1 MLSQTFEQKREQ
13 TARAAFEAAVGE
25 VDKLRDE
32 MKERNAAYDT
42 KLARMKEAFDTNIS
56 QVTADTKT
64 GRFVL
69 YFVAFAMI
77 YLVTVR
83 KH

>member
-1 MLSQTFEQKREQ
+1 MLSQNFEQKREQ

-32 MKERNAAYDT
+32 MKERDEEMNT
-42 KLARMKEAFDTNIS
+42 K
-56 QVTADTKT
+56 
-64 GRFVL
+64 RFVL

-77 YLVTVR
+77 YLMTVR

>member
-32 MKERNAAYDT
+32 MNTE
-42 KLARMKEAFDTNIS
+42 LAQMKEAIK
-56 QVTADTKT
+56 AD
-64 GRFVL
+64 RFVL